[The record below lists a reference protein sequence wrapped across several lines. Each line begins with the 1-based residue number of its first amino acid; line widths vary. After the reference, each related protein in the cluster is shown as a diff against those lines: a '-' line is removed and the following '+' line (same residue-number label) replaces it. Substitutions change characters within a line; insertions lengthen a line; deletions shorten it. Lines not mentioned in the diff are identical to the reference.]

1 MKNGSTKRFW
11 FALAIINL
19 LALGYPLVL
28 LFLARNT
35 GPNARL
41 GALLVLIGCVLLL
54 SIVNFVCVCIVQGDS
69 TMEDAEPHGFT
80 QLSTD
85 DAGMRR

>member
-11 FALAIINL
+11 FTLAIVNL

-35 GPNARL
+35 GPNARS

-54 SIVNFVCVCIVQGDS
+54 SILNFVWICTVQKDN
-69 TMEDAEPHGFT
+69 TMEHAEPHGLT
-80 QLSTD
+80 QLSPN
-85 DAGMRR
+85 DAGLRR